1 MIGALSDWLRHLVI
15 VILLAVFLDY
25 ALPSNAM
32 QKYVRMVLG
41 LVVMLTMVDP
51 LRVLVATHFNLEAT
65 AARLA
70 GPVFQSAQFV
80 GGGAGGAGSGTGG
93 VFRTDLAAT
102 LRQEI
107 LQLQGVNVQSV
118 QVITSQGADGAQSVT
133 AVTVAV
139 GAVKPAVAASVQAQ
153 VATSLGLALG
163 SVRVIYPGGQI

>member
-80 GGGAGGAGSGTGG
+80 GGGSGSGTGG

-107 LQLQGVNVQSV
+107 FQLQGVNVQSV

-139 GAVKPAVAASVQAQ
+139 GAVKPAVAANVQAQ

-163 SVRVIYPGGQI
+163 SVRVIYSGGQI

>member
-80 GGGAGGAGSGTGG
+80 GVGGAGGAGSGTGG

-118 QVITSQGADGAQSVT
+118 QVITSQGVDGAQSVT
-133 AVTVAV
+133 AVTVDL

-153 VATSLGLALG
+153 VATS
-163 SVRVIYPGGQI
+163 VRVIYSGGQI